1 MTSET
6 ELGESFL
13 GLPVEKHIGISLEK
27 LAILS
32 HSSEFIDT
40 EKFAKK
46 STSKKPY
53 DNLVH
58 QLDEFDDSKNYLEF
72 PWSEFLLKPI
82 TTLK

>member
-13 GLPVEKHIGISLEK
+13 GLPVEKHISLEK

-53 DNLVH
+53 DMNL
-58 QLDEFDDSKNYLEF
+58 S
-72 PWSEFLLKPI
+72 
-82 TTLK
+82 